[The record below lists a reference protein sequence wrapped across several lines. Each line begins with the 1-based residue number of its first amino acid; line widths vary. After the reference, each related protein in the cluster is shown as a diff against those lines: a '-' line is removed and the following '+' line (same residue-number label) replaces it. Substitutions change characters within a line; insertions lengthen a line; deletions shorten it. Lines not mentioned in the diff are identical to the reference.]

1 MNWLDRMRIPVVPS
15 TVLQS
20 RLAISLAWIAG
31 YVNLVA
37 LMTCGIVTS
46 HMTGHAGAL
55 GRSMAEGSYAQAR
68 FVAVLL
74 AAFVFGAFL
83 AGFAIEFA
91 RSRGWRRV
99 YVLPAAI
106 ELSLLVAFGVG
117 VELHDPSAAET
128 GAGLWWMGV
137 IGTLAMGVQ
146 NATITRIS
154 QGVVRTTHLT
164 GILTDIGHECARL
177 AVFRR
182 MFAQGDGDG
191 ASIMP
196 RLALLLT
203 LALSFIAGAV
213 AGTYAFGWFPRWS
226 MVPPVVLLAW
236 IIAQDMRRPIH
247 GPDGLSEETTGTH
260 AG

>member
-1 MNWLDRMRIPVVPS
+1 MVPS

-55 GRSMAEGSYAQAR
+55 GRDMAQGAYGQAR
-68 FVAVLL
+68 FVAALL
-74 AAFVFGAFL
+74 GAFVFGAFL
-83 AGFAIEFA
+83 AGLAIEFA

-117 VELHDPSAAET
+117 VELHDPSAPET
-128 GAGLWWMGV
+128 GVALWWMGM

-154 QGVVRTTHLT
+154 QGVV
-164 GILTDIGHECARL
+164 
-177 AVFRR
+177 
-182 MFAQGDGDG
+182 
-191 ASIMP
+191 
-196 RLALLLT
+196 
-203 LALSFIAGAV
+203 
-213 AGTYAFGWFPRWS
+213 
-226 MVPPVVLLAW
+226 
-236 IIAQDMRRPIH
+236 
-247 GPDGLSEETTGTH
+247 
-260 AG
+260 